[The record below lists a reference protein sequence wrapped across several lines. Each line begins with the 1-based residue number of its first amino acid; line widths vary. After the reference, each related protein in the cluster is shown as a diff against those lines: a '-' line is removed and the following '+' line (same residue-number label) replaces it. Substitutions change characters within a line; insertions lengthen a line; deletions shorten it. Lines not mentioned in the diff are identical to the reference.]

1 MKISKISIFA
11 ILTSMLLS
19 ACSAEEK
26 MAPVKDAEPAS
37 TVYTYTPGEEY
48 NADNDVRVRIV
59 PNSQVN
65 EVYYL
70 VESAD
75 QIAEFKEKNGEA
87 AYADHVISDGTKI
100 NVKDGNLDFVIRDLY
115 GQYYITVVSVGNG
128 KRGVNQGEFFGLS
141 WDDITTGTYQFAL
154 SAKLGVTTAST
165 TLQICTSDET
175 LYRFKDLFGAGK
187 SLKIVLMPEY
197 KATDDDGEYTFFRV
211 PSQKTGLIYG
221 DYGEIGV
228 RDVGYWQND
237 DAYVTEY
244 EYESGM
250 YADYSCFICVQYFVS
265 AGNLG
270 LAYYDL
276 FSPTQNN

>member
-1 MKISKISIFA
+1 
-11 ILTSMLLS
+11 MLLS
-19 ACSAEEK
+19 ACAADEK

-75 QIAEFKEKNGEA
+75 QIAEFNKKNGEA

-100 NVKDGNLDFVIRDLY
+100 IVKDGNLDFVITDLY

-128 KRGVNQGEFFGLS
+128 KKGVNHGEFFGLS

-165 TLQICTSDET
+165 TLQKCTSDET

-197 KATDDDGEYTFFRV
+197 TETDDDGEYTFFRV

-221 DYGEIGV
+221 NYGEIGV
-228 RDVGYWQND
+228 RDVGYWQNN
-237 DAYVTEY
+237 DAFITEGG
-244 EYESGM
+244 YESGM
-250 YADYSCFICVQYFVS
+250 YADYSCFVCVQYFVS
-265 AGNLG
+265 VGNLG
-270 LAYYDL
+270 VVKYDL
-276 FSPTQNN
+276 FIPDAE